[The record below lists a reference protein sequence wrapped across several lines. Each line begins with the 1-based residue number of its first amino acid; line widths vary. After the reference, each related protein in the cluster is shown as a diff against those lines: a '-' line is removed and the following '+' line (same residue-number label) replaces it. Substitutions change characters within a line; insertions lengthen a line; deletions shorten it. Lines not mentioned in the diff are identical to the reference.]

1 MPVLGARRAAQQHA
15 VLGRA
20 GNGQRAT
27 DNGQRT
33 MMPPYVISNL
43 AAVIVTTATVAAVV
57 AARRRPWWREM
68 GRDVFRR
75 RPLAVLVVGAYLLV
89 GVLDS
94 IAWVGGTIGPSQAD
108 LVSLHEARS
117 LIDRLF
123 PPDFRERSY
132 SAPLAAVEFYG
143 GAPLRFPGAHPVGTD
158 IIGRDV
164 LLQALKGVRVAL
176 LIGAGSSIIVVPI
189 ALLLGMLAGYFG
201 RRIDDA
207 VFFVIA
213 TLSSIPTLLLLIALV
228 MALGRGTLQVCLALG
243 ITSWVG
249 FARVI
254 RGETLKLRELD
265 YVAAARA
272 LGAGDARILRRH
284 VLPNLMHLVVI
295 TFVLLFSR
303 LVLSEAV
310 LSWLGIG
317 IVGSWGQMIDQAR
330 DELARDPIVWWNLSA
345 AAVALFGL
353 ILSVNMLGDAVRD
366 VLDPRT
372 LRE

>member
-1 MPVLGARRAAQQHA
+1 MPSYVL
-15 VLGRA
+15 
-20 GNGQRAT
+20 
-27 DNGQRT
+27 
-33 MMPPYVISNL
+33 SNITVALL
-43 AAVIVTTATVAAVV
+43 AAAAVGLAV
-57 AARRRPWWREM
+57 TARQHPWRRELA
-68 GRDVFRR
+68 RDLWRR
-75 RPLAVLVVGAYLLV
+75 RPLALCIVGLYLLV
-89 GVLDS
+89 GTLDS
-94 IAWVGGTIGPSQAD
+94 IAWVGGGAAAPHGD
-108 LVSLHEARS
+108 LVAQYEARS
-117 LIDRLF
+117 IIDRAF
-123 PPDFRERSY
+123 PADFRERSY

-143 GAPLRFPGAHPVGTD
+143 GAPLRFPGRHLLGTD
-158 IIGRDV
+158 LLGRDV

-176 LIGAGSSIIVVPI
+176 LIGGLSSLLVIPV
-189 ALLLGMLAGYFG
+189 ALLCGMGAGYFG
-201 RRIDDA
+201 RRVDDV

-243 ITSWVG
+243 VTSWVG

-272 LGAGDARILRRH
+272 LGAGHAAILRRH

-317 IVGSWGQMIDQAR
+317 INGSWGQMIDQAR
-330 DELARDPIVWWNLSA
+330 DELARDPVVWWNLSA
-345 AAVALFGL
+345 ASLALFGL
-353 ILSVNMLGDAVRD
+353 ILSVNLLGDTLRD